1 MLQRDEAGG
10 SIHLSL
16 HAFILDVEVADNG
29 PSSEVIINK
38 ICDAL
43 AWVEGCGA
51 VNVGYLGPLDP
62 EVETGTEASVK
73 GTL

>member
-1 MLQRDEAGG
+1 MLQRDEAGTPI
-10 SIHLSL
+10 SLSNQ
-16 HAFILDVEVADNG
+16 AFILDVEVADNG

-51 VNVGYLGPLDP
+51 VNVGYLGPLEP
-62 EVETGTEASVK
+62 ETETSVK